1 MKKALTARYRSRA
14 SSTNGSA
21 STKTSISMD
30 LLLVKVMRP
39 EMVMTL
45 PAKHGGDGQAGGPC
59 FCSGEGSKGAPGLY
73 A

>member
-1 MKKALTARYRSRA
+1 MKKALTARYRSRG

-21 STKTSISMD
+21 STKTSISID

-45 PAKHGGDGQAGGPC
+45 PAKWRGAG
-59 FCSGEGSKGAPGLY
+59 
-73 A
+73 

>member
-1 MKKALTARYRSRA
+1 MKKALTARYRSRD

-45 PAKHGGDGQAGGPC
+45 PAKRR
-59 FCSGEGSKGAPGLY
+59 GAS
-73 A
+73 